1 MSEDQKYFKELLK
14 EKGYKL
20 TPQRMAVLDALIINE
35 GKHLNTEEIYQ
46 IVKKTHPEMGMATVY
61 RTLLLFD
68 RIELVYKVDLD
79 DNLYR
84 YEINKHNEDHR
95 HHHLICT
102 KCNSVEQVE
111 NDALDALEEQILKL
125 NGFLVRDH
133 RDKFYGYC
141 KDCLIRITQF

>member
-133 RDKFYGYC
+133 RVKFYGYC